1 MFFSWHTNSDFVNY
15 KKNLLL
21 KSKMFKNSCFK
32 FVFIWRFLI
41 VHYCGP
47 AQIENTSKGG
57 ETIIRNHMLIISS
70 CRQNKNGL
78 CLHGIFIYNYFYC
91 SLFSLLVF
99 CGVYINSLSLIFS
112 IIIGLIFYGVTYF
125 ISSKEKD
132 MVLYII
138 RRNLDMEET

>member
-1 MFFSWHTNSDFVNY
+1 VN
-15 KKNLLL
+15 LWGGTEL
-21 KSKMFKNSCFK
+21 KELC
-32 FVFIWRFLI
+32 
-41 VHYCGP
+41 
-47 AQIENTSKGG
+47 
-57 ETIIRNHMLIISS
+57 IIKIFCASFTFRDTYHMLIISS

-78 CLHGIFIYNYFYC
+78 CLHGISIYNYFYC